1 MASAKREDENVATWE
16 RWANAATWKR
26 GGQHAA
32 SSLVVPAACLSACTC
47 ASTCSPPTSD
57 DESIEWPPSPG
68 DTPRLWK
75 PPGRCSS
82 PCKWTTYFNN
92 IHNCDA
98 YVEAHEFTD
107 KRSSD
112 RVIRIADRIAPP
124 VISTP
129 PMSMQSASAAWLP
142 PAPPSSVPPKLLQ
155 TMLPFTQDDL
165 EQARRAAVARARTH
179 AKARAAQFKKEE
191 DEEETEEDGEEM
203 DDGETGLMAPRAHV
217 GAGGWQHRREMS
229 DGQQKVLVA
238 ATEEGLTLT
247 RQNLPTPPIV
257 RNTFIEVPVAL
268 PLSSRFSRLRRAAS
282 CPAGGERV
290 AADCCSMLAQ
300 EESEDEAAVVAMGA
314 PELLPQMQPLELA
327 GLSVGSMKHG
337 SRRCKPC
344 VFVHTEEGCAN
355 GTDCP
360 FCHACGPG
368 EKRRQQK
375 AKQQHRKRRLL
386 RQRQA
391 AKEKEVIALLQFAT
405 EEVHAEVY
413 QPFTEYQ
420 HHVSMQGAGM
430 SCL

>member
-1 MASAKREDENVATWE
+1 MASARSEGESVATWE

-26 GGQHAA
+26 EGQHAA

-47 ASTCSPPTSD
+47 ASTCSPSTSD
-57 DESIEWPPSPG
+57 GESIEWPPSPG

-82 PCKWTTYFNN
+82 PCRWTADFSSISY
-92 IHNCDA
+92 CDA
-98 YVEAHEFTD
+98 YVEAHECTD
-107 KRSSD
+107 KKSSD
-112 RVIRIADRIAPP
+112 FVIRIADLIAPP
-124 VISTP
+124 VMSMP
-129 PMSMQSASAAWLP
+129 PVSMQSASSAWLP
-142 PAPPSSVPPKLLQ
+142 PTPAPSVPPKLPQ
-155 TMLPFTQDDL
+155 TMLPFTQDNL
-165 EQARRAAVARARTH
+165 VQAHAAAVARAGAH
-179 AKARAAQFKKEE
+179 VKVRAGRSKKEAE
-191 DEEETEEDGEEM
+191 EEETEEDGEEM
-203 DDGETGLMAPRAHV
+203 DDGEKGLIAP
-217 GAGGWQHRREMS
+217 GAGGWQHRRAMS
-229 DGQQKVLVA
+229 DGQQKVPAVA
-238 ATEEGLTLT
+238 TQEGFMLPM
-247 RQNLPTPPIV
+247 QNLPTPLIV
-257 RNTFIEVPVAL
+257 RNTFIEAPVAL

-300 EESEDEAAVVAMGA
+300 EESEDEAAVVAVGA

-405 EEVHAEVY
+405 EEVHAEVF

-420 HHVSMQGAGM
+420 HNVSMQGTGM
-430 SCL
+430 CFL

>member
-1 MASAKREDENVATWE
+1 MASARREGESVATWE

-47 ASTCSPPTSD
+47 ASTCSPSTSD
-57 DESIEWPPSPG
+57 GESIEWPPSPG

-82 PCKWTTYFNN
+82 PCKWTTDFNN

-191 DEEETEEDGEEM
+191 DEEERAAPPQVTTIHRVATIARRHSTAVEATRSVQQSLQM
-203 DDGETGLMAPRAHV
+203 DNDLSSVSNCDAYVDAHDCNGKRSSDCVIRIAGRIAPPV
-217 GAGGWQHRREMS
+217 ISTPPMS
-229 DGQQKVLVA
+229 MQSASFAWLP
-238 ATEEGLTLT
+238 
-247 RQNLPTPPIV
+247 PTPAP
-257 RNTFIEVPVAL
+257 
-268 PLSSRFSRLRRAAS
+268 
-282 CPAGGERV
+282 
-290 AADCCSMLAQ
+290 
-300 EESEDEAAVVAMGA
+300 SEPPM
-314 PELLPQMQPLELA
+314 LPQTML
-327 GLSVGSMKHG
+327 
-337 SRRCKPC
+337 
-344 VFVHTEEGCAN
+344 
-355 GTDCP
+355 
-360 FCHACGPG
+360 
-368 EKRRQQK
+368 
-375 AKQQHRKRRLL
+375 
-386 RQRQA
+386 
-391 AKEKEVIALLQFAT
+391 
-405 EEVHAEVY
+405 
-413 QPFTEYQ
+413 PFTEDIFEQ
-420 HHVSMQGAGM
+420 AHM
-430 SCL
+430 

>member
-1 MASAKREDENVATWE
+1 MASARSEGESVATWE

-26 GGQHAA
+26 EGQHAA

-47 ASTCSPPTSD
+47 ASTCSPSTSD
-57 DESIEWPPSPG
+57 GESIEWPPSPG

-82 PCKWTTYFNN
+82 PCRWTTDLSSVS
-92 IHNCDA
+92 NCDA
-98 YVEAHEFTD
+98 YVDAHD
-107 KRSSD
+107 CNGKRSSD
-112 RVIRIADRIAPP
+112 CVIRIAGRIAPP

-129 PMSMQSASAAWLP
+129 PMSMQSASFAWLP
-142 PAPPSSVPPKLLQ
+142 PTPAPSEPPMLPQ
-155 TMLPFTQDDL
+155 TMLPFTEDIF
-165 EQARRAAVARARTH
+165 EQAHMATVAREGAH
-179 AKARAAQFKKEE
+179 AKARAACSEQ
-191 DEEETEEDGEEM
+191 EEEVEETKDGEEM

-257 RNTFIEVPVAL
+257 RNTFIEAPVAL

-300 EESEDEAAVVAMGA
+300 EESEDEAAVVAVGA

-405 EEVHAEVY
+405 EEVHAEVF

-420 HHVSMQGAGM
+420 HNVSMQGTGM
-430 SCL
+430 CFL